1 LLRENLMVVSS
12 HPSLRAVK
20 PPPETSPLKY
30 FSPGLDSVAGFRVY
44 NASMLKTAR
53 QFTGRVE
60 ERTLRIGEVAEATG
74 ISVEALRFYE
84 RRGLLGRPARTA
96 SGYRAYDETVLERL
110 AFIKRAQAI
119 GFSLD
124 EITDILEMRGRGEA
138 PCLEVREA
146 ARRKLAEL
154 DVRLRD
160 LRRYRNELART
171 LDEWDERGVDEGKFC
186 GLIEHSDVH
195 APAVGVA
202 TTNAPARRRANKGK

>member
-1 LLRENLMVVSS
+1 M
-12 HPSLRAVK
+12 
-20 PPPETSPLKY
+20 
-30 FSPGLDSVAGFRVY
+30 
-44 NASMLKTAR
+44 
-53 QFTGRVE
+53 
-60 ERTLRIGEVAEATG
+60 RIGEVAEATG

-110 AFIKRAQAI
+110 AFIKRAQSI

-124 EITDILEMRGRGEA
+124 EIADILEMRGRGEA

-154 DVRLRD
+154 DLRLRE

-171 LDEWDERGVDEGKFC
+171 LDDWDERGIDEGEFC

-195 APAVGVA
+195 APAITA
-202 TTNAPARRRANKGK
+202 SAPNAPAVRRGAKKAK

>member
-1 LLRENLMVVSS
+1 MVVSS

-30 FSPGLDSVAGFRVY
+30 LSPGLDSVAGFRVY

-60 ERTLRIGEVAEATG
+60 GRTLRIGEVAEATG

-96 SGYRAYDETVLERL
+96 SGYRAYDEAVLERL

-154 DVRLRD
+154 DLRLRD

-195 APAVGVA
+195 APGVGVA